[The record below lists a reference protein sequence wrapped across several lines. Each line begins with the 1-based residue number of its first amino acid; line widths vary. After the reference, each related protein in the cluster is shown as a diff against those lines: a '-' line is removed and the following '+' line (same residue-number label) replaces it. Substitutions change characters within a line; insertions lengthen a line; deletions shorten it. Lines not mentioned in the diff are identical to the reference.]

1 MGGALHMDINELI
14 LRVVIGFFVLFAM
27 TRWLGRKEISQM
39 TFLNFT
45 SAIAIGSIT
54 ANLVVN
60 QNLSIL
66 NGVLAIVGWA
76 IITYILGVVELK
88 SKNARKVISG
98 TPVVVIKEGKLVN
111 RTLQST
117 RLDLDSLNALLRQKN
132 IFSIAD
138 VDYAILET
146 NGKLTVLPLDPKK
159 PVTKLDMNVP
169 ITPKT
174 FPIPTEVIS
183 DGRILTKNLKKL
195 KLDTNWVQQQLQQ
208 HSITSASDVLFGQV
222 QTDGTLF
229 VHIRGEN
236 SE

>member
-1 MGGALHMDINELI
+1 MDINELTI
-14 LRVVIGFFVLFAM
+14 RVIIGFFVLLIM

-76 IITYILGVVELK
+76 VITYILGIVELK
-88 SKNARKVISG
+88 SKKARKVISG

-111 RTLQST
+111 RSLQSS
-117 RLDLDSLNALLRQKN
+117 RLDLDSFNALLRQKN
-132 IFSIAD
+132 IFSIAE

-146 NGKLTVLPLDPKK
+146 NGKVTVLPKDNKK
-159 PVTKLDMNVP
+159 PVTKVDMNIPV
-169 ITPKT
+169 TPKA

-183 DGRILTKNLKKL
+183 DGRILTENLNKL
-195 KLDTNWVQQQLQQ
+195 KLDTDWIQQQLQQ
-208 HSITSASDVLFGQV
+208 QNITSISEVLFGQV

-229 VHIRGEN
+229 LALK
-236 SE
+236 S